1 MTALA
6 SITATILLTFAIAA
20 VLLYLHDGPIDT
32 SCPSWMPKLRRK
44 PSRVRILSGA
54 HANHFGALET
64 VGNTG
69 KAKVRLRSG
78 VVVWVQAGEWV
89 RVSP

>member
-32 SCPSWMPKLRRK
+32 RCSSWMPKLRRK

-54 HANHFGALET
+54 HANHFGALVRAT
-64 VGNTG
+64 NTG
-69 KAKVRLRSG
+69 KALVRLQSG
-78 VVVWVQAGEWV
+78 VCVWVLDGEWV